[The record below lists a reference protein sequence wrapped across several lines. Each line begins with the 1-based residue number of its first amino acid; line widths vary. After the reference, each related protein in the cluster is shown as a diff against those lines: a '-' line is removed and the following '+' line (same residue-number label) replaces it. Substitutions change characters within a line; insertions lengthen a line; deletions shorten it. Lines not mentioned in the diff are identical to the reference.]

1 MKRIL
6 FIMLSALIM
15 TACGSSNSDKE
26 QARRMLA
33 AEAIATNNQLQG
45 MQIDFATKSDGC
57 EFKDDIFHYYYT
69 VYEEYVTIE
78 ALEACKDEIEV
89 FIIGGASLYKEA
101 MSVADRL
108 YITEID
114 DSEKDADA
122 FFPEISLDVW
132 EEKSRECHST
142 DEKHLY

>member
-1 MKRIL
+1 
-6 FIMLSALIM
+6 MLSALIM

-78 ALEACKDEIEV
+78 ALEACKEERKEA
-89 FIIGGASLYKEA
+89 IIGFLESSEETKE
-101 MSVADRL
+101 MIRL
-108 YITEID
+108 MRGINGKFIYHYTG
-114 DSEKDADA
+114 SESGKCSDIIIE
-122 FFPEISLDVW
+122 F
-132 EEKSRECHST
+132 
-142 DEKHLY
+142 

>member
-1 MKRIL
+1 
-6 FIMLSALIM
+6 MLSALIM

-78 ALEACKDEIEV
+78 ALEACKEERKEE
-89 FIIGGASLYKEA
+89 IIGFLESSEETKE
-101 MSVADRL
+101 MTRL
-108 YITEID
+108 MRSINGKFIFHYTG
-114 DSEKDADA
+114 SESGKCSDIII
-122 FFPEISLDVW
+122 EL
-132 EEKSRECHST
+132 
-142 DEKHLY
+142 

>member
-78 ALEACKDEIEV
+78 ALEACKEERKEE
-89 FIIGGASLYKEA
+89 IIGFLESSEETKE
-101 MSVADRL
+101 MTRL
-108 YITEID
+108 MRSINGKFIFHYTG
-114 DSEKDADA
+114 SESGKCSDIIIE
-122 FFPEISLDVW
+122 F
-132 EEKSRECHST
+132 
-142 DEKHLY
+142 

>member
-78 ALEACKDEIEV
+78 ALEACKEERKEA
-89 FIIGGASLYKEA
+89 IIGFLESSEETKE
-101 MSVADRL
+101 MTRL
-108 YITEID
+108 MRSINGKFIYHYTG
-114 DSEKDADA
+114 SESGKCSDIIIE
-122 FFPEISLDVW
+122 F
-132 EEKSRECHST
+132 
-142 DEKHLY
+142 

>member
-15 TACGSSNSDKE
+15 TACGSSNSEKE

-78 ALEACKDEIEV
+78 ALEACKEERKEA
-89 FIIGGASLYKEA
+89 IIGILESSEETKE
-101 MSVADRL
+101 MIRL
-108 YITEID
+108 MRSINGKFIYHYTG
-114 DSEKDADA
+114 SESGKCSDIII
-122 FFPEISLDVW
+122 EL
-132 EEKSRECHST
+132 
-142 DEKHLY
+142 